1 MKVVVFSQDSYSG
14 AKTLN
19 RIKDWM
25 KINSSLKAKLH
36 ILFSNTKIMV
46 ICEGLITLPLLTS
59 HPLKIEIKIQEVSL
73 IVL

>member
-1 MKVVVFSQDSYSG
+1 MKVFFFSQDFYSG
-14 AKTLN
+14 AQTPN
-19 RIKDWM
+19 RIKDMM

-46 ICEGLITLPLLTS
+46 ICEGLITLPLLTY
-59 HPLKIEIKIQEVSL
+59 HPLEIEIKIQEVSL